1 MKFARRN
8 CVGMT
13 ATAACLIASLA
24 FNHGQVCG
32 APKDKAAT
40 NRRRAKPAAPTLVP
54 FDPAMLE
61 RMFESSP
68 SDDQAALES
77 VEIEPQEERR
87 LGDAAATS
95 YLDQLRARGVRTAV
109 RGKDVQYLR
118 QLIEVLHPYLRNEDR
133 YRVVKIHLADSPE
146 VDARSFPGGT
156 VVVFRGLLD
165 FAESEAALVGVLGHE
180 LSHFD
185 RGHQLLPLKRA
196 KLAQRT
202 FNQGESFDLKRM
214 FAAGGQTMRL
224 FARPFRP
231 EDEAQADA
239 DGAAWAYAAG
249 YDPREMARL
258 FLRMHEREQAKNRP
272 DVMPG
277 FLRTHPY
284 SVDRHRAIMVQYEQ
298 LARDNPR
305 DKLYIGRENLTRRIP
320 RSEQEFDP

>member
-1 MKFARRN
+1 MKFARRH
-8 CVGMT
+8 CVGMI
-13 ATAACLIASLA
+13 ATACLIASLA
-24 FNHGQVCG
+24 LDHGQVCG
-32 APKDKAAT
+32 APKQKAAA
-40 NRRRAKPAAPTLVP
+40 NRRKAEPAAPTVVP

-77 VEIEPQEERR
+77 VEIEPQDERR
-87 LGDAAATS
+87 LGDAAAAS
-95 YLDQLRARGVRTAV
+95 YLDQLRTRGVRTAV
-109 RGKDVQYLR
+109 RGKDVQYIR

-133 YRVVKIHLADSPE
+133 YRVVKIHVADSPE

-202 FNQGESFDLKRM
+202 FNQRESSDLKRM
-214 FAAGGQTMRL
+214 FAAGGQMMRL

>member
-1 MKFARRN
+1 MKFAQRE
-8 CVGMT
+8 CLGMVVG
-13 ATAACLIASLA
+13 AACLVAALGS
-24 FNHGQVCG
+24 NDGQICG
-32 APKDKAAT
+32 APKDKAAAK
-40 NRRRAKPAAPTLVP
+40 RRRSEPVAPAIVP
-54 FDPAMLE
+54 FDPAFLE

-68 SDDQAALES
+68 ADDQAALES
-77 VEIEPQEERR
+77 VEIEPQDERR
-87 LGDAAATS
+87 LGDAAAAS

-118 QLIEVLHPYLRNEDR
+118 HLIDVLHPYLQNKDR

-146 VDARSFPGGT
+146 IDARSFPGGT
-156 VVVFRGLLD
+156 IVVFRGLLD

-202 FNQGESFDLKRM
+202 FNQGPAFDLKQM
-214 FAAGGQTMRL
+214 FADGGQMMRL

-258 FLRMHEREQAKNRP
+258 FLRMNEREQAKNRP

-284 SVDRHRAIMVQYEQ
+284 SVDRHRAIMTQYEQ
-298 LARDNPR
+298 LAREKPR
-305 DKLYIGRENLTRRIP
+305 DQLYIGRENLTRRIP
-320 RSEQEFDP
+320 RSEQEFNP